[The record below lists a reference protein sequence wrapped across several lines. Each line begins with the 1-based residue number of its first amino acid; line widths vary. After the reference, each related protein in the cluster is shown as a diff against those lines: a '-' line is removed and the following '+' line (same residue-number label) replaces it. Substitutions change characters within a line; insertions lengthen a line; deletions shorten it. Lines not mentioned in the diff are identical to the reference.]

1 MYIQMPLTGH
11 LQLPNQQYSLE
22 LLLMDQMLHME
33 LLLLI

>member
-1 MYIQMPLTGH
+1 MYIQMPLTDH